1 MAVLS
6 FAAPFT
12 LSAALLAGWLDWRLG
27 KRRPVSLMYCMGH
40 AAAAFAVL
48 QLATAG
54 SGYVAGASA
63 AAERRLTVV
72 FVLLLPSL
80 VYCFLATI
88 WLMRTLA
95 EVARLARH

>member
-1 MAVLS
+1 MSV
-6 FAAPFT
+6 AAPFT
-12 LSAALLAGWLDWRLG
+12 IGAAVLAGWLDWRLG

-54 SGYVAGASA
+54 SGYVAGATAGADRGLS
-63 AAERRLTVV
+63 
-72 FVLLLPSL
+72 VLFGFLLPSL
-80 VYCFLATI
+80 IYCFLATI

-95 EVARLARH
+95 EAARLTRH